1 MTKFQKHDD
10 ILELLLQKHPQL
22 DLSCGGRGQCGKC
35 RLQVTKGFL
44 PVTDAEGKLLSKV
57 QLAQGIRLACEHRNC
72 EAAIEGELLH
82 EQRDMQIVGVEE
94 LHLAG
99 HHEEGCVLAVDIG
112 TTTVVLVLLD
122 LQTGNVLLEKSFLNP
137 QRRYG
142 SDVISRIQHAHEKG
156 PTLLQELLLKG
167 LRAQLKA
174 VENKDIRRM
183 CICGNAV
190 MTHLFLGI
198 DPIPLAAAPYEC
210 VQKEL
215 VICSSKQFFP
225 DFIPEFEIQVLPP
238 ISAYVGSDILMG
250 IYAQDMEKNKQ
261 SSLLL
266 DLGTNGELALYHEGM
281 LIVSSAACGPA
292 FEGGNMSCGCGAV
305 TGAVS
310 EVRWE
315 NGFRLQTIHDGK
327 PVGICGSG
335 YLSLI
340 SCLLTASLLDVS
352 GYLNQQVTLFDG
364 LLLTQKDVRE
374 FQLAKAAIAAALE
387 RVCAGAQCSYEQIE
401 AVYLAGGFG
410 RHLHVEDLCITGI
423 LPTALKQAVRIS
435 GNTALKGCCRYALEQ
450 NRTRMELLCKKGHCI
465 LLASDTGFSD
475 AFISHMLLEP
485 FT

>member
-1 MTKFQKHDD
+1 
-10 ILELLLQKHPQL
+10 
-22 DLSCGGRGQCGKC
+22 
-35 RLQVTKGFL
+35 
-44 PVTDAEGKLLSKV
+44 
-57 QLAQGIRLACEHRNC
+57 
-72 EAAIEGELLH
+72 
-82 EQRDMQIVGVEE
+82 
-94 LHLAG
+94 
-99 HHEEGCVLAVDIG
+99 
-112 TTTVVLVLLD
+112 
-122 LQTGNVLLEKSFLNP
+122 
-137 QRRYG
+137 
-142 SDVISRIQHAHEKG
+142 
-156 PTLLQELLLKG
+156 
-167 LRAQLKA
+167 
-174 VENKDIRRM
+174 
-183 CICGNAV
+183 
-190 MTHLFLGI
+190 
-198 DPIPLAAAPYEC
+198 
-210 VQKEL
+210 
-215 VICSSKQFFP
+215 
-225 DFIPEFEIQVLPP
+225 
-238 ISAYVGSDILMG
+238 MG
-250 IYAQDMEKNKQ
+250 IYAQDMEKTKQ

-281 LIVSSAACGPA
+281 LSVSSAACGPA

-374 FQLAKAAIAAALE
+374 CQLAKAAIAAALE

-450 NRTRMELLCKKGHCI
+450 NRTRMELLCKNGHCI